1 MIYLKKP
8 CKMTEK
14 TLKKFGFIKVKAKDV
29 DTNNGYDYYYYI
41 LDLATGLSLASS
53 DSDETLSKKG
63 WKVLSWDIPDLEIT
77 KKKQLK
83 AFIKVCRT
91 VIRD

>member
-1 MIYLKKP
+1 
-8 CKMTEK
+8 MTEK
-14 TLKKFGFIKVKAKDV
+14 TLKKLGFIKVKAKDV
-29 DTNNGYDYYYYI
+29 DTNNGYDYYYYV
-41 LDLATGLSLASS
+41 LDLAQGLSLASTEN
-53 DSDETLSKKG
+53 DEILSEKG

-83 AFIKVCRT
+83 AFIKVCKS

>member
-1 MIYLKKP
+1 MK
-8 CKMTEK
+8 EK
-14 TLKKFGFIKVKAKDV
+14 TLKKLGFIKVKAKDI